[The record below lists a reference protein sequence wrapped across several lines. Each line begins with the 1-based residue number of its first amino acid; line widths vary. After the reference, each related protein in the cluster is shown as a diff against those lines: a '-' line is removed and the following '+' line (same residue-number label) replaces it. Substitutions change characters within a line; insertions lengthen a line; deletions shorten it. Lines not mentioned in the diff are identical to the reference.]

1 MNTTD
6 KLDTKSLFVSIVG
19 KPNVGKSSILNM
31 LVGSKIS
38 IISPKPQ
45 TTRNRITGILT
56 ENNIQLV
63 FIDTPGLHNPFSKLG
78 DYMVSEVNNSFS
90 GVEVCLHVVEAC
102 KRPTETDLNLIEKFK
117 KFNLKAILA
126 INKIDLIKDKS
137 KLIEQIQEFSNLF
150 SYEAVVPV
158 STITYEGK
166 SDILEEMKK
175 LAEPSVF
182 FFPEDDITDQTE
194 RMLAAE
200 IVREKLLR
208 FLDKE
213 LPHGTAVQIE
223 KFSQRDENTVD
234 ISALIYCERESHKSI
249 IIGSHGKMIKQVGID
264 ARKSLESILDT
275 KVNLKLFVKVKDNWR
290 NKASV
295 LHDLGYC

>member
-1 MNTTD
+1 MIDN
-6 KLDTKSLFVSIVG
+6 LDTKSLFVSIVG
-19 KPNVGKSSILNM
+19 RPNVGKSSILNM
-31 LVGSKIS
+31 LVSSKIS
-38 IISPKPQ
+38 IVSSKPQ

-56 ENNIQLV
+56 DENVQLV

-78 DYMVSEVNNSFS
+78 DYMVSEVNNSFD
-90 GVEVCLHVVEAC
+90 GVEACMHVVEAC
-102 KRPTETDLNLIEKFK
+102 KEPTETDLTLIEKFK

-126 INKIDLIKDKS
+126 INKIDLIKNKS
-137 KLIEQIQEFSNLF
+137 ALMEQIQKFSDLF
-150 SYEAVVPV
+150 NYEAVVPV
-158 STITYEGK
+158 STITFEGK
-166 SDILEEMKK
+166 SEILEEMKK

-182 FFPEDDITDQTE
+182 FFPEDDVTDQTE

-223 KFSQRDENTVD
+223 KFSQRNENTID
-234 ISALIYCERESHKSI
+234 ISALIYCERESHKSM
-249 IIGSHGKMIKQVGID
+249 IIGAQGQMIKRIGTD
-264 ARKSLESILDT
+264 ARKSLESIFDT

-295 LHDLGYC
+295 LHDFGYC